1 MLLALNVGNTRVSLG
16 LFEGAVLLERWAM
29 PLTCLLEVPIEQA
42 SNELRTR
49 LGAQLESIKQ
59 VAVCSVVPAFALRLM
74 DLQPLLGLPVPRIIS
89 HTSTGLAL
97 RYNPPESVGLD
108 RLVNLV
114 AAKAEV
120 QCPLAVVDAGTAITI
135 DLLDAAEEFVG
146 GAILPG
152 ARLMLQALKLGT
164 AQLPDI
170 EPAAP
175 SEPVGDSTRAC
186 LQAGLYYG
194 LAGAVDRLLEEYELR
209 LGSPLVVL
217 LTGGD
222 AELIVAKSRSLDA
235 QLIRPDLTLQGIR
248 LLEERLA

>member
-1 MLLALNVGNTRVSLG
+1 M
-16 LFEGAVLLERWAM
+16 FEGAVLLERWAV
-29 PLTCLLEVPIEQA
+29 PLPCLLDGPIQQ
-42 SNELRTR
+42 SSDELRER
-49 LGAQLESIKQ
+49 LGVHLESIKQ

-89 HTSTGLAL
+89 HSSTGLAV

-175 SEPVGDSTRAC
+175 SQPVGDSTRAC

-209 LGSPLVVL
+209 LGNPLAVL

-222 AELIVAKSRSLDA
+222 AELIVAKSRRLDT
-235 QLIRPDLTLQGIR
+235 QQICPDLTLQGIR